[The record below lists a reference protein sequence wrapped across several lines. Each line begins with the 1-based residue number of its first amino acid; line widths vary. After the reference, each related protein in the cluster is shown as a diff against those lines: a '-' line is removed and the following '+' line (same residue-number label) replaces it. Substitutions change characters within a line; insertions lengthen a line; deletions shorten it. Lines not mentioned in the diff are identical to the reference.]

1 MAGYDLYFGSMVF
14 PVAPETINMKI
25 NGRNTT
31 YDLINE
37 GELNVLK
44 LAGLTTVNF
53 TVLLPAT
60 RYPFATYPDGFK
72 VPGYYLNELERLK
85 QSRQPFQFIISR
97 HGNKGIWT
105 NLYNTNMTASIE
117 DYTIKEDARN
127 NGFDTSVEIT
137 LKQFKDFKTEVFNV
151 VTPAPTAPIALEP
164 ARSDSTAS
172 TGTNRDGGSSGGGSG
187 GGGKKKKYK
196 VQIPGMGAV
205 EVWATSVQDAITKA
219 GAGSWTGTIY
229 VDDSTYYVSTGTLGV
244 DPATIRKATSGALK
258 TMVNVSAAINTV
270 VTAASITGAVT
281 GLQKLQSAVTKTVNN
296 ILTRD
301 VRKKN

>member
-1 MAGYDLYFGSMVF
+1 MAGYDMFFGSMMF

-53 TVLLPAT
+53 TVLLPAS

-105 NLYNTNMTASIE
+105 NLYNTNMTVSLE

-127 NGFDTSVEIT
+127 NGFDTMVEIT

-151 VTPAPTAPIALEP
+151 VTPTPTAPIALEP
-164 ARSDSTAS
+164 ARSDSTAA
-172 TGTNRDGGSSGGGSG
+172 TGGNRGGGSG

-229 VDDSTYYVSTGTLGV
+229 VDGVSYYVKNGIISV
-244 DPATIRKATSGALK
+244 DPATITR
-258 TMVNVSAAINTV
+258 SAAKGAV
-270 VTAASITGAVT
+270 TGAVT
-281 GLQKLQSAVTKTVNN
+281 AAVAAIVKPAATTTASIVGATAAASVTNAIK
-296 ILTRD
+296 
-301 VRKKN
+301 KKN